1 MGPFPFDRAC
11 RKTLACNISWVFVHW
26 ASSYEQITSDVFF
39 EKSFL
44 WFVQYFWKNEL
55 FKHVLR
61 PGTYLG
67 RCALTRRV
75 RWCAVR
81 PQRCLGR
88 PVEHRFF
95 GTISIST
102 WNWGKLK
109 IFNSQYLPCLPLFN
123 PYIYTVSSLWIIKPT
138 KVHLSTIYPLS
149 QLPFSPRK
157 IVNLWRYKKSLKK
170 YVLVRNKK

>member
-1 MGPFPFDRAC
+1 MGFHALGVELWANYVRSFFARSRFP
-11 RKTLACNISWVFVHW
+11 S
-26 ASSYEQITSDVFF
+26 FF
-39 EKSFL
+39 
-44 WFVQYFWKNEL
+44 QYFSKNEF
-55 FKHVLR
+55 FKHVLS

-67 RCALTRRV
+67 TRALTRRV

-109 IFNSQYLPCLPLFN
+109 KINSQYLPCLPLFN

-138 KVHLSTIYPLS
+138 KVHLSTIYPIS

-157 IVNLWRYKKSLKK
+157 IVNLWTHNKSLKK
-170 YVLVRNKK
+170 HVLVINK

>member
-1 MGPFPFDRAC
+1 MGFHALGVEFSTNLRQ
-11 RKTLACNISWVFVHW
+11 K
-26 ASSYEQITSDVFF
+26 FF
-39 EKSFL
+39 CEKSFL
-44 WFVQYFWKNEL
+44 RFVQYFWKNEF
-55 FKHVLR
+55 FKHVSR
-61 PGTYLG
+61 PGTYLE

-81 PQRCLGR
+81 PQRCIFR
-88 PVEHRFF
+88 PVEHRVF

-102 WNWGKLK
+102 WNWGKHE
-109 IFNSQYLPCLPLFN
+109 IYNSQYLACLPLFN

-138 KVHLSTIYPLS
+138 KVHLSTIYPIS

-170 YVLVRNKK
+170 HVLVRNKK